1 MAGNVTPKNDRWL
14 LPEGIVELLPAQA
27 QQLEQLRRR
36 LLDTFN
42 GWGYELVMPPLIE
55 YLESLQV
62 GTGNDLDLQT
72 FKLTDQL
79 TGRLMGVRADMTPQV
94 ARIDAHVLKRDLP
107 TRLCYIGPVLHPRP
121 SGFARARA
129 PLQVGAELYGHA
141 GIESDVEI
149 LRLMVETL
157 KQAGVDNIHIDLGHV
172 GIYRELVKEA
182 GLSAEQEVT
191 LFEALQRKAK
201 PEIDA
206 CLAQWSVKQPL
217 RRQLAGLV
225 DLNGDRSVLERA
237 REVFG
242 NAGAGVQAALENLTR
257 IAETAA
263 RHIGDLPLYFDL
275 AELRGYRYQ
284 TGVVFAAFVP
294 GHGQEIARGGRYDD
308 IGKAF
313 GRARP
318 ATGFSSDLKTLVA
331 LSQNH
336 PPTPAGIFAP
346 AVEDAAL
353 DAKIA
358 QLRAQGE
365 RVVAMLPGQTG
376 EAADFGCDRRL
387 AQGDT
392 GWDVMSV

>member
-1 MAGNVTPKNDRWL
+1 MVASVTPKNDRWL

-27 QQLEQLRRR
+27 QQLEQLRRH
-36 LLDTFN
+36 LLDTFDS
-42 GWGYELVMPPLIE
+42 WGYELVMPPLIE

-72 FKLTDQL
+72 FKLIDQL

-107 TRLCYIGPVLHPRP
+107 TRLCYIGPVLHTRP
-121 SGFARARA
+121 SGFERSRA

-141 GIESDVEI
+141 GIDSDVEI

-157 KQAGVDNIHIDLGHV
+157 KQAGVENIHIDLGHV

-182 GLSAEQEVT
+182 GLSVEQEVS

-206 CLAQWSVKQPL
+206 CLEQWAVKQPL
-217 RRQLAGLV
+217 RRRLASLV
-225 DLNGDRSVLERA
+225 ELNGDHAVLA
-237 REVFG
+237 QANEVLG
-242 NAGAGVQAALENLTR
+242 GAGIGVKAALENLTR
-257 IAETAA
+257 IAAMAE

-318 ATGFSSDLKTLVA
+318 ATGFSSDLKTLVGLSRA
-331 LSQNH
+331 LPSKS
-336 PPTPAGIFAP
+336 AGIFAP
-346 AVEDAAL
+346 ALEDAAL

-358 QLRAQGE
+358 ELRAQGE
-365 RVVAMLPGQTG
+365 RVVSMLPGQAG
-376 EAADFGCDRRL
+376 GAADFDCDRRL
-387 AQGDT
+387 QQGAT
-392 GWDVMSV
+392 GWEVVPV

>member
-1 MAGNVTPKNDRWL
+1 MTPKNDRWL

-107 TRLCYIGPVLHPRP
+107 TRLCYIGPVLHTRP